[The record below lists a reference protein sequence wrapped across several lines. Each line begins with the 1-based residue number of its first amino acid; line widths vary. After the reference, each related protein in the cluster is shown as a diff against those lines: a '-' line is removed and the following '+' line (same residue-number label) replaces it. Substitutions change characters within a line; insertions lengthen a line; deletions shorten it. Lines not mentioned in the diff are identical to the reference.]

1 MKKLLALCLLLTGCT
16 SPQTES
22 WKEEAAS
29 AASCPAPV
37 TVEVPVEKIVEV
49 PVEKIVKVPVEKI
62 VEVPV
67 EKIVYVTKTETA
79 QCPSPK
85 PAPSPSPKKPK
96 APKPKAPS
104 EQPSIKAPKQ
114 YNHPLDDSDK
124 MVFMMGTDDYGRY
137 LYGEGA
143 IAPGTYKKFLKY
155 VAYYKEQGTPVSR
168 LMMNSPGGSM
178 REGILIGEYLHENNW
193 TTDSDKHMS
202 CYSSCGI
209 IYMGGVKKRM
219 QSGAQVGF
227 HRPYMPGQADTPAFI
242 KDMYHTY
249 KPYWEYVN
257 GSPLLYDEFMTKYDR
272 DMMLVIMAETARQFI
287 NVEVY

>member
-1 MKKLLALCLLLTGCT
+1 MKKLLALCLLLTGCAN
-16 SPQTES
+16 PQPES
-22 WKEEAAS
+22 WKEEVAS
-29 AASCPAPV
+29 AASCPAP
-37 TVEVPVEKIVEV
+37 TVETIEKIVEV

-62 VEVPV
+62 VKVPV
-67 EKIVYVTKTETA
+67 EKIVYVTKTETNE
-79 QCPSPK
+79 CPAAPA
-85 PAPSPSPKKPK
+85 APSPSPKKPK
-96 APKPKAPS
+96 APKPKAPN

-114 YNHPLDDSDK
+114 YNHPLDQSDK

-137 LYGEGA
+137 LYGEGS

-155 VAYYKEQGTPVSR
+155 VAYYKKQGTPVNR

-178 REGILIGEYLHENNW
+178 REGVLIGTYLRENNW

-227 HRPYMPGQADTPAFI
+227 HRPYNPDQEDTPEFI
-242 KDMYHTY
+242 KEMYSTY
-249 KPYWEYVN
+249 KPYWNYVN
-257 GSPLLYDEFMTKYDR
+257 GSSVLYDEFMTKYDR
-272 DMMLVIMAETARQFI
+272 DMMLIIMAETARQFI